1 MNLVFLGLPGAGKG
15 TQAKIL
21 ADKYDIPHISTGD
34 IFRNAIKNET
44 PLGVKAKKYID
55 SGELVPDEVTNG
67 IVKERLQDK
76 DCNKGFI
83 LDGYPRTLDQ
93 AEALDRN
100 LDELSKTLDLV
111 IYTRVRE
118 SELIKRLTGRRI
130 CEDCGATYHV
140 DFNPPEEESVCDE
153 CGGKLIQRDDDKEET
168 VKNRI
173 NVNKNNTDKL
183 INYYNNKNILVEID
197 AEKDIDEVSNDIIEV
212 IEEKIR

>member
-21 ADKYDIPHISTGD
+21 ANKYDIPHISTGD

-44 PLGVKAKKYID
+44 PLGVKAKEYID

-93 AEALDRN
+93 AEALDSN
-100 LDELSKTLDLV
+100 LDDFNKKIDLV
-111 IYTRVRE
+111 IYTKVSE

-140 DFNPPEEESVCDE
+140 DFKPPKEESICDE

-168 VKNRI
+168 VKKRI
-173 NVNKNNTDKL
+173 NVNKNKTEKL
-183 INYYNNKNILVEID
+183 IKYYDEKNILIEID
-197 AEKDIDEVSNDIIEV
+197 AEKDIDEVTNDIV
-212 IEEKIR
+212 DLIEEKIK

>member
-44 PLGVKAKKYID
+44 PLGVEAKKYID

-76 DCNKGFI
+76 DCNEGFI

-118 SELIKRLTGRRI
+118 GELIKRLTGRRI
-130 CEDCGATYHV
+130 CENCGATYHV

-197 AEKDIDEVSNDIIEV
+197 AEKDIDKVSNDIIDV

>member
-21 ADKYDIPHISTGD
+21 ANKYDIPHISTGD

-44 PLGVKAKKYID
+44 PLGVKAKEYID

-118 SELIKRLTGRRI
+118 GELIKRLTGRRI
-130 CEDCGATYHV
+130 CENCGATYHV

-197 AEKDIDEVSNDIIEV
+197 AEKDIDKVSNDIIDV